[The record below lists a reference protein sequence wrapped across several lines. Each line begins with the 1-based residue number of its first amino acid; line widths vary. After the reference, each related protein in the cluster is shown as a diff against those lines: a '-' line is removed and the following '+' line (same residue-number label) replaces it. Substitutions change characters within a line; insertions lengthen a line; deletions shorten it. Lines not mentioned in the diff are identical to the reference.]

1 MKLFSFCFSLLLLL
15 CAATANADWKQV
27 GKAEYNWGPFHIY
40 TVSLF
45 TESGNYSSEQR
56 PLMLRIKFAKPVE
69 GKNFAISLFKEM
81 ALDKMPA
88 DQAESLRKR
97 LIKNFPDFKPDDVL
111 NYIALND
118 EGYFVLNDTVLDE
131 HFDAPFNHEF
141 IAIWLDSPSSFKQLQ
156 PRLLGE
162 KKEEQTETATENA
175 TATATTKAEAST
187 QTADNNST
195 ENRQQAT
202 KTAETEE
209 KGQADNTSV
218 NSSHSASASTKKE
231 KTMEE
236 KPIKADGNDKSSS
249 SLSENKSAEIDKK
262 IQSEPKKAN
271 TSITAPKVEQQITKD
286 KSVAETNK
294 AGKQDNTAV
303 EQTARDA
310 DNKIK
315 PSQPQASSTQEVA
328 KKSADAN
335 QTAKMKESDVKNQSV
350 NADTKTVAT
359 DKATATNTQTDDKNA
374 ANEEKTN
381 ATTDSKKSQQ
391 ENSDTEQPKAQE
403 PDAEEPIE
411 PAIECDPILPFLKQH
426 HC

>member
-111 NYIALND
+111 NYIALDN
-118 EGYFVLNDTVLDE
+118 EGYFVLNDTILTE
-131 HFDAPFNHEF
+131 RFDPTFNREF

-156 PRLLGE
+156 PRLLCE
-162 KKEEQTETATENA
+162 KKEEQTATTITENA
-175 TATATTKAEAST
+175 AATATTKTEAST

-209 KGQADNTSV
+209 KGKADNTSV

-231 KTMEE
+231 KTVEE
-236 KPIKADGNDKSSS
+236 KPIKADGNDKSAS

-262 IQSEPKKAN
+262 MQ
-271 TSITAPKVEQQITKD
+271 
-286 KSVAETNK
+286 
-294 AGKQDNTAV
+294 
-303 EQTARDA
+303 
-310 DNKIK
+310 
-315 PSQPQASSTQEVA
+315 PSQPRSSSTQEVT

-381 ATTDSKKSQQ
+381 AATDSKKSQQ
-391 ENSDTEQPKAQE
+391 EDSDTEQPKAQE

>member
-131 HFDAPFNHEF
+131 HFDTPFNHEF

-162 KKEEQTETATENA
+162 KKEAQTETATENA
-175 TATATTKAEAST
+175 AATATTKAEAST

-209 KGQADNTSV
+209 KGKADNTSV

-236 KPIKADGNDKSSS
+236 KPIKADGNDKSAS
-249 SLSENKSAEIDKK
+249 SLSENKSTEIDKK
-262 IQSEPKKAN
+262 IQ
-271 TSITAPKVEQQITKD
+271 
-286 KSVAETNK
+286 
-294 AGKQDNTAV
+294 
-303 EQTARDA
+303 
-310 DNKIK
+310 
-315 PSQPQASSTQEVA
+315 PSQPQASATQEVT

-335 QTAKMKESDVKNQSV
+335 QTAKMKEADVKNQSV
-350 NADTKTVAT
+350 NADTKTVAS

>member
-131 HFDAPFNHEF
+131 HFDTPFNHEF

-175 TATATTKAEAST
+175 TATATATTKAEAST

-195 ENRQQAT
+195 ENKQQAT

-209 KGQADNTSV
+209 KGKADNTS
-218 NSSHSASASTKKE
+218 ASAKEE
-231 KTMEE
+231 KTVEE
-236 KPIKADGNDKSSS
+236 KPIKADGNDKSAS
-249 SLSENKSAEIDKK
+249 SLAENKSAEIDKK
-262 IQSEPKKAN
+262 IQ
-271 TSITAPKVEQQITKD
+271 
-286 KSVAETNK
+286 
-294 AGKQDNTAV
+294 
-303 EQTARDA
+303 
-310 DNKIK
+310 
-315 PSQPQASSTQEVA
+315 PSQPQASATQEVT

-335 QTAKMKESDVKNQSV
+335 QTAKMKEDDVKNQSIS
-350 NADTKTVAT
+350 ADTKTVDADT
-359 DKATATNTQTDDKNA
+359 KATATNTQIDAKTA
-374 ANEEKTN
+374 VNEEKTN
-381 ATTDSKKSQQ
+381 AATDSKKSQQ
-391 ENSDTEQPKAQE
+391 ENSDTEQTKAQE

>member
-162 KKEEQTETATENA
+162 KKEEQTATTITENA
-175 TATATTKAEAST
+175 DATKANSST
-187 QTADNNST
+187 QTADSNST
-195 ENRQQAT
+195 ENTQQSA
-202 KTAETEE
+202 KTPETEE
-209 KGQADNTSV
+209 KGKADNTSV

-262 IQSEPKKAN
+262 MQ
-271 TSITAPKVEQQITKD
+271 
-286 KSVAETNK
+286 
-294 AGKQDNTAV
+294 
-303 EQTARDA
+303 
-310 DNKIK
+310 
-315 PSQPQASSTQEVA
+315 PSQPRSSSTQEVA

-335 QTAKMKESDVKNQSV
+335 QTAKMKEADVKKQSV
-350 NADTKTVAT
+350 SADTKTVAT

-374 ANEEKTN
+374 VDEEKTN

-391 ENSDTEQPKAQE
+391 EDSDTEQPKAQE

>member
-187 QTADNNST
+187 QQTVDNNST
-195 ENRQQAT
+195 ENKQQAT

-209 KGQADNTSV
+209 KGKADNTSV
-218 NSSHSASASTKKE
+218 NSSHSANAKEE

-236 KPIKADGNDKSSS
+236 KPIKADGNDKSAS

-262 IQSEPKKAN
+262 IQ
-271 TSITAPKVEQQITKD
+271 
-286 KSVAETNK
+286 
-294 AGKQDNTAV
+294 
-303 EQTARDA
+303 
-310 DNKIK
+310 
-315 PSQPQASSTQEVA
+315 PSQPHSSATQEVT

-335 QTAKMKESDVKNQSV
+335 QTAKMKEADVKNQSV
-350 NADTKTVAT
+350 SADTKTVDADT
-359 DKATATNTQTDDKNA
+359 KATATNTQIDDKNA
-374 ANEEKTN
+374 VNEEKTN
-381 ATTDSKKSQQ
+381 ASTDSKKSQQ
-391 ENSDTEQPKAQE
+391 ENSDTEQPKVQE

>member
-162 KKEEQTETATENA
+162 KKEAQTETATENA
-175 TATATTKAEAST
+175 AATATTKAEAST

-195 ENRQQAT
+195 ENKQQAT

-209 KGQADNTSV
+209 KGKADNTSE
-218 NSSHSASASTKKE
+218 NSSHSANAKEE
-231 KTMEE
+231 KTVEE
-236 KPIKADGNDKSSS
+236 KPIKADGNDKSAS
-249 SLSENKSAEIDKK
+249 SLAENKSAEIDKK
-262 IQSEPKKAN
+262 IQ
-271 TSITAPKVEQQITKD
+271 
-286 KSVAETNK
+286 
-294 AGKQDNTAV
+294 
-303 EQTARDA
+303 
-310 DNKIK
+310 
-315 PSQPQASSTQEVA
+315 PSQPQASSTQEVT

-335 QTAKMKESDVKNQSV
+335 QTAKMKEDDVKNQSIS
-350 NADTKTVAT
+350 ADTKTVAT
-359 DKATATNTQTDDKNA
+359 DKATATNMQTDDKNA
-374 ANEEKTN
+374 VDEEKTN
-381 ATTDSKKSQQ
+381 AATDSKKSQQ
-391 ENSDTEQPKAQE
+391 EDSDTEQPKAQE

>member
-56 PLMLRIKFAKPVE
+56 PLMLRIKFAKPIE

-111 NYIALND
+111 NYIALDD
-118 EGYFVLNDTVLDE
+118 EGYFVLNDTILTE
-131 HFDAPFNHEF
+131 RFDPTFNREF

-162 KKEEQTETATENA
+162 KKEEQTATTITENA
-175 TATATTKAEAST
+175 DATKANSST
-187 QTADNNST
+187 QTADSNST
-195 ENRQQAT
+195 ENTQQSA
-202 KTAETEE
+202 KTPETEE
-209 KGQADNTSV
+209 KGKADNTSV
-218 NSSHSASASTKKE
+218 NSSHSASTSTKKE

-236 KPIKADGNDKSSS
+236 KPIKADGNDKSAS

-262 IQSEPKKAN
+262 MQ
-271 TSITAPKVEQQITKD
+271 
-286 KSVAETNK
+286 
-294 AGKQDNTAV
+294 
-303 EQTARDA
+303 
-310 DNKIK
+310 
-315 PSQPQASSTQEVA
+315 PSQPRSSSTQEVT

-335 QTAKMKESDVKNQSV
+335 QASKMKESDMKTQSV
-350 NADTKTVAT
+350 SADTKTVNT
-359 DKATATNTQTDDKNA
+359 DTKSTATNTQTDDKNA
-374 ANEEKTN
+374 VNEEKTN
-381 ATTDSKKSQQ
+381 TTTDSKKSQQ

>member
-131 HFDAPFNHEF
+131 LFDAPFNHEF

-162 KKEEQTETATENA
+162 KKEAQTETATENA
-175 TATATTKAEAST
+175 AATATTKAEAST

-195 ENRQQAT
+195 ENKQQAT

-209 KGQADNTSV
+209 KGKADNTSV

-236 KPIKADGNDKSSS
+236 KPIKADGNDKSAS
-249 SLSENKSAEIDKK
+249 SLSENKSTEIDKK
-262 IQSEPKKAN
+262 IQ
-271 TSITAPKVEQQITKD
+271 
-286 KSVAETNK
+286 
-294 AGKQDNTAV
+294 
-303 EQTARDA
+303 
-310 DNKIK
+310 
-315 PSQPQASSTQEVA
+315 PSQPQASATQEVT

-335 QTAKMKESDVKNQSV
+335 QTAKMKEADVKNQSV
-350 NADTKTVAT
+350 SADTKTVAT
-359 DKATATNTQTDDKNA
+359 DKATNTQTDDKNA
-374 ANEEKTN
+374 VDEEKTN
-381 ATTDSKKSQQ
+381 STTDSKKSQQ

>member
-162 KKEEQTETATENA
+162 KKEAQTETATENA
-175 TATATTKAEAST
+175 AATATTKAEAST

-209 KGQADNTSV
+209 KGKADNTSV

-231 KTMEE
+231 KTVEE
-236 KPIKADGNDKSSS
+236 KPIKADGNDKSAS
-249 SLSENKSAEIDKK
+249 SLAENKSAEIDKK
-262 IQSEPKKAN
+262 IQ
-271 TSITAPKVEQQITKD
+271 
-286 KSVAETNK
+286 
-294 AGKQDNTAV
+294 
-303 EQTARDA
+303 
-310 DNKIK
+310 
-315 PSQPQASSTQEVA
+315 PSQPQASSTQEVT

-335 QTAKMKESDVKNQSV
+335 QTAKMKEDDVKNQSIS
-350 NADTKTVAT
+350 ADTKTVAT

-374 ANEEKTN
+374 VDEEKTN
-381 ATTDSKKSQQ
+381 AATDSKKSQQ
-391 ENSDTEQPKAQE
+391 EDSDTEQPKAQE

>member
-1 MKLFSFCFSLLLLL
+1 MKLFSFCFFSLLLLL
-15 CAATANADWKQV
+15 YTTTANADWKQV

-45 TESGNYSSEQR
+45 TENGTYSSEQR

-81 ALDKMPA
+81 ALDKMPT
-88 DQAESLRKR
+88 DQAENLRKR

-111 NYIALND
+111 NYIALDN
-118 EGYFVLNDTVLDE
+118 EGYFVLNDTILTE
-131 HFDAPFNHEF
+131 RFDPTFNQEF

-162 KKEEQTETATENA
+162 KKEAQTETATENATA

-195 ENRQQAT
+195 ENRQQTT

-209 KGQADNTSV
+209 KGKADNTSV

-236 KPIKADGNDKSSS
+236 KPIKADGNDKSAS
-249 SLSENKSAEIDKK
+249 SLSENKSTEIDKK
-262 IQSEPKKAN
+262 IQ
-271 TSITAPKVEQQITKD
+271 
-286 KSVAETNK
+286 
-294 AGKQDNTAV
+294 
-303 EQTARDA
+303 
-310 DNKIK
+310 
-315 PSQPQASSTQEVA
+315 PSQPQASATQEVT

-335 QTAKMKESDVKNQSV
+335 QTAKMKEANVKNQSV
-350 NADTKTVAT
+350 NADTKTVAS

-374 ANEEKTN
+374 VDEEKTN

>member
-162 KKEEQTETATENA
+162 KKEAQTETATENA
-175 TATATTKAEAST
+175 AATATTKAEAST

-209 KGQADNTSV
+209 KGKADNTSV

-231 KTMEE
+231 KTVEE
-236 KPIKADGNDKSSS
+236 KPIKADGNDKSAS
-249 SLSENKSAEIDKK
+249 SLAENKSAEIDKK
-262 IQSEPKKAN
+262 IQ
-271 TSITAPKVEQQITKD
+271 
-286 KSVAETNK
+286 
-294 AGKQDNTAV
+294 
-303 EQTARDA
+303 
-310 DNKIK
+310 

>member
-1 MKLFSFCFSLLLLL
+1 MKLFSFCFFSLLLLL
-15 CAATANADWKQV
+15 YTTTANADWKQV

-45 TESGNYSSEQR
+45 TENGTYSSEQR

-162 KKEEQTETATENA
+162 KKEAQTETATENATA

-195 ENRQQAT
+195 ENRQQTT

-209 KGQADNTSV
+209 KGKADNTSV

-236 KPIKADGNDKSSS
+236 KPIKADGNDKSAS
-249 SLSENKSAEIDKK
+249 SLSENKSTEIDKK
-262 IQSEPKKAN
+262 IQ
-271 TSITAPKVEQQITKD
+271 
-286 KSVAETNK
+286 
-294 AGKQDNTAV
+294 
-303 EQTARDA
+303 
-310 DNKIK
+310 
-315 PSQPQASSTQEVA
+315 PSQPQASATQEVT

-335 QTAKMKESDVKNQSV
+335 QTAKMKEADVKNQSV
-350 NADTKTVAT
+350 SADTKTVAT
-359 DKATATNTQTDDKNA
+359 DKATNTQTDDKNA
-374 ANEEKTN
+374 VDEEKTN

>member
-1 MKLFSFCFSLLLLL
+1 MKLFSFCFFSLLLLL
-15 CAATANADWKQV
+15 YTTTANADWKQV

-45 TESGNYSSEQR
+45 TENGTYSSEQR

-81 ALDKMPA
+81 ALDKMPT
-88 DQAESLRKR
+88 DQAENLRKR

-111 NYIALND
+111 NYIALDN
-118 EGYFVLNDTVLDE
+118 EGYFVLNDTILTE
-131 HFDAPFNHEF
+131 RFDPTFNQEF

-162 KKEEQTETATENA
+162 KKEAQTETATENATA

-209 KGQADNTSV
+209 KGKADNTSV

-236 KPIKADGNDKSSS
+236 KPIKADGNDKSAS
-249 SLSENKSAEIDKK
+249 SLAENKSTEIDKK
-262 IQSEPKKAN
+262 IQ
-271 TSITAPKVEQQITKD
+271 
-286 KSVAETNK
+286 
-294 AGKQDNTAV
+294 
-303 EQTARDA
+303 
-310 DNKIK
+310 
-315 PSQPQASSTQEVA
+315 PSQPQASATQEVT

-335 QTAKMKESDVKNQSV
+335 QTAKMKEADVKNQSV
-350 NADTKTVAT
+350 SADTKTVAT

-374 ANEEKTN
+374 VDEEKTN

>member
-131 HFDAPFNHEF
+131 HFDTPFNHEF

-175 TATATTKAEAST
+175 TATATATTKAEAST

-195 ENRQQAT
+195 ENKQQAA

-209 KGQADNTSV
+209 KGKADNTSV
-218 NSSHSASASTKKE
+218 NSSHSASAKEE
-231 KTMEE
+231 KTVEE
-236 KPIKADGNDKSSS
+236 KPIKADGNDKSAS

-262 IQSEPKKAN
+262 IQ
-271 TSITAPKVEQQITKD
+271 
-286 KSVAETNK
+286 
-294 AGKQDNTAV
+294 
-303 EQTARDA
+303 
-310 DNKIK
+310 
-315 PSQPQASSTQEVA
+315 PSQPRSSATQEVT

-335 QTAKMKESDVKNQSV
+335 QTAKMEEADVKNQSV
-350 NADTKTVAT
+350 SADTKTVDADT
-359 DKATATNTQTDDKNA
+359 KATATNTQTDDKNA

-391 ENSDTEQPKAQE
+391 ENSDTEQPKAQK

>member
-162 KKEEQTETATENA
+162 KKEAQTETATENA
-175 TATATTKAEAST
+175 AATATTKAEAST

-195 ENRQQAT
+195 ENRQQAS

-209 KGQADNTSV
+209 KGKADNTSE

-236 KPIKADGNDKSSS
+236 KPIKADGNDKSAS

-262 IQSEPKKAN
+262 TQ
-271 TSITAPKVEQQITKD
+271 
-286 KSVAETNK
+286 
-294 AGKQDNTAV
+294 
-303 EQTARDA
+303 
-310 DNKIK
+310 
-315 PSQPQASSTQEVA
+315 PSQPHSSATQEVT
-328 KKSADAN
+328 KKSADAD
-335 QTAKMKESDVKNQSV
+335 QAAKMEEADVKNQSV
-350 NADTKTVAT
+350 SADTKTVDADT
-359 DKATATNTQTDDKNA
+359 KATATNTQTDDKNA
-374 ANEEKTN
+374 VDEEKTN

>member
-131 HFDAPFNHEF
+131 HFDTPFNHEF

-162 KKEEQTETATENA
+162 KKEAQTETATENA
-175 TATATTKAEAST
+175 AATATTKAEAST

-195 ENRQQAT
+195 ENKQQAT

-209 KGQADNTSV
+209 KGKADNTSV

-236 KPIKADGNDKSSS
+236 KPIKADGNDKSAS
-249 SLSENKSAEIDKK
+249 SLSENKSTEIDKK
-262 IQSEPKKAN
+262 IQ
-271 TSITAPKVEQQITKD
+271 
-286 KSVAETNK
+286 
-294 AGKQDNTAV
+294 
-303 EQTARDA
+303 
-310 DNKIK
+310 
-315 PSQPQASSTQEVA
+315 PSQPQASATQEVT

-335 QTAKMKESDVKNQSV
+335 QTAKMKEADVKNQSV
-350 NADTKTVAT
+350 SADTKTVAT
-359 DKATATNTQTDDKNA
+359 DKATNTQTDDKNA
-374 ANEEKTN
+374 VDEEKTN

>member
-162 KKEEQTETATENA
+162 KKEAQTETATENA
-175 TATATTKAEAST
+175 AATATTKAEAST

-195 ENRQQAT
+195 ENKQQTT
-202 KTAETEE
+202 KTEE
-209 KGQADNTSV
+209 KGQADNTSE
-218 NSSHSASASTKKE
+218 NSSHSANAKEE
-231 KTMEE
+231 KTVEE
-236 KPIKADGNDKSSS
+236 KPIKADGNDKSAS
-249 SLSENKSAEIDKK
+249 SLSENKSTEIDKK
-262 IQSEPKKAN
+262 IQ
-271 TSITAPKVEQQITKD
+271 
-286 KSVAETNK
+286 
-294 AGKQDNTAV
+294 
-303 EQTARDA
+303 
-310 DNKIK
+310 
-315 PSQPQASSTQEVA
+315 PSQPQASATQEVT

-335 QTAKMKESDVKNQSV
+335 QTAKMKEADVKNQSV
-350 NADTKTVAT
+350 SADTKTVAT
-359 DKATATNTQTDDKNA
+359 DKATNTQTDDKNA
-374 ANEEKTN
+374 VDEEKTN

>member
-1 MKLFSFCFSLLLLL
+1 MKLFSFCFFSLLLLL
-15 CAATANADWKQV
+15 YTTTANADWKQV

-45 TESGNYSSEQR
+45 TENGTYSSEQR

-81 ALDKMPA
+81 ALDKMPT
-88 DQAESLRKR
+88 DQAENLRKR

-111 NYIALND
+111 NYIALDN
-118 EGYFVLNDTVLDE
+118 EGYFVLNDTILTE
-131 HFDAPFNHEF
+131 RFDPTFNQEF

-162 KKEEQTETATENA
+162 KKEAQTETATENATA

-195 ENRQQAT
+195 ENRQQTT

-209 KGQADNTSV
+209 KGKADNTSV

-236 KPIKADGNDKSSS
+236 KPIKADGNDKSAS
-249 SLSENKSAEIDKK
+249 SLSENKSTEIDKK
-262 IQSEPKKAN
+262 IQ
-271 TSITAPKVEQQITKD
+271 
-286 KSVAETNK
+286 
-294 AGKQDNTAV
+294 
-303 EQTARDA
+303 
-310 DNKIK
+310 
-315 PSQPQASSTQEVA
+315 PSQPQASATQEVT

-335 QTAKMKESDVKNQSV
+335 QTAKMKEADVKNQSV
-350 NADTKTVAT
+350 SADTKTVAT

-374 ANEEKTN
+374 VDEEKTN
-381 ATTDSKKSQQ
+381 STTDSKKSQQ